1 MMDDLDY
8 SIDVLTSLMNTDSSF
23 NELTTE
29 DRIYQGDYKK
39 WIKFA
44 NSLKLRIAI
53 RKTKKCRS
61 GICEGKSGRSGST
74 PVWSDGQQ

>member
-1 MMDDLDY
+1 M
-8 SIDVLTSLMNTDSSF
+8 V
-23 NELTTE
+23 TTE

-44 NSLKLRIAI
+44 NSLKPAYRHPYQQ
-53 RKTKKCRS
+53 CRS